1 MDEIEKLFIDF
12 LLTLFVIYIELLR
25 FFWW

>member
-25 FFWW
+25 FF